1 MRASAC
7 QARRRPQTIGMS
19 KRLPVEIWSDIACPW
34 CYVGK
39 RRFEA
44 ALTGFAHAAQV
55 DVTWRAFELDPS
67 APRTRPQQGY
77 ADRIA
82 GKYGRSRA
90 EAQGMVDRMVETA
103 RADGLALD
111 FEHIQ
116 PGNTF
121 DAHRLLHLALE
132 RGQQDALK
140 ERLFRGYLSEGRS
153 IGEPAT
159 LLSLATDA
167 GLATDE
173 ASAVLNSDQYASEVR
188 ADEAEASALGIHG
201 VPFFVIGR
209 RYAVEG
215 AQPAELIRSALETA
229 WSELPESIGGAV
241 SEGAVCGP
249 DGCVVENRDAHEA
262 DGQRA

>member
-1 MRASAC
+1 M
-7 QARRRPQTIGMS
+7 P
-19 KRLPVEIWSDIACPW
+19 KRLQVDIWSDIACPW

-44 ALTGFAHAAQV
+44 ALHEFEHAAQV

-67 APRTRPQQGY
+67 APRTRPQQAY
-77 ADRIA
+77 AQRLA
-82 GKYGRSRA
+82 GKYGRTPS
-90 EAQGMVDRMVETA
+90 EAQAMVDRMVETG

-111 FEHIQ
+111 FDRIQ

-121 DAHRLLHLALE
+121 DAHRLLHLALD
-132 RGQQDALK
+132 RGPGRQDALK
-140 ERLFRGYLSEGRS
+140 ERLFSAYLSDGES

-159 LLSLATDA
+159 LLRIASES

-173 ASAVLNSDQYASEVR
+173 AAAVLSSDQYAREVR
-188 ADEAEASALGIHG
+188 ADEAEAGALGIHG

-215 AQPAELIRSALETA
+215 AQPAELIRSALDKA
-229 WSELPESIGGAV
+229 WSELPELPQRIAAAPD
-241 SEGAVCGP
+241 GAVCGP
-249 DGCVVENRDAHEA
+249 DGCVVDAETE
-262 DGQRA
+262 RA